1 MENTHWSDWLLTAL
15 SCRMVIREVFD
26 PRLHSVT
33 EEDCE
38 EKPPSVETDSIHGSV
53 LLWRSI
59 RFIIYTAE
67 FKFWWDTISPRWS
80 TKPGS
85 LNQCDRSDCWAR
97 TYLFTLHQ
105 SSLCL
110 SILLQK
116 ESYFSCCSWIS
127 SVVCCF
133 LWRPYLNGNGLTLT
147 IHGCRHIFQFILS
160 SIFFHQP
167 LSLFS
172 AATCPHRRS
181 RWFDYITYSKCF
193 FFFCLLWILLSVC
206 FSLCCTILSCPP
218 HARPAW
224 RQQPL
229 GHPQTPLF
237 APCFFLPASR
247 IFHLT
252 FRQSFHLSAIS
263 PSLSIYVAFSPSFLF
278 FFHFLLPPS
287 LFATPA
293 LCSLYTALLFGR
305 SDCSRCSRTT
315 NICFPPCTTASLF
328 CWSD

>member
-206 FSLCCTILSCPP
+206 FSLLHHPLLPTARPACLASAAARSSSNASFRPMFLSPCLTYLSSHISTILSSQC
-218 HARPAW
+218 H
-224 RQQPL
+224 
-229 GHPQTPLF
+229 F
-237 APCFFLPASR
+237 
-247 IFHLT
+247 
-252 FRQSFHLSAIS
+252 
-263 PSLSIYVAFSPSFLF
+263 SLSIYVAFSPSFF
-278 FFHFLLPPS
+278 IFFHFLLPPS

>member
-38 EKPPSVETDSIHGSV
+38 QKPPSVETDSIHGSV

-172 AATCPHRRS
+172 AATCPHRRN

-193 FFFCLLWILLSVC
+193 FFFSSSLDFAICLFFSVAPSSAAHRTPGLPGVSSRSVILKRLFSPHVS
-206 FSLCCTILSCPP
+206 FSLP
-218 HARPAW
+218 HVSFISHFDNPFISV
-224 RQQPL
+224 P
-229 GHPQTPLF
+229 
-237 APCFFLPASR
+237 FLP
-247 IFHLT
+247 
-252 FRQSFHLSAIS
+252 LSLYLR
-263 PSLSIYVAFSPSFLF
+263 SLFSLF
-278 FFHFLLPPS
+278 FIFFHFLLPPS